1 MRMQTHGA
9 GLAGLALLMGGIF
22 TAPTICSGKGDSIEI
37 NKLLSDV
44 NDHAIQLR
52 ADSDRMAAFTRSD
65 ASWESYATQLNLIK
79 DHINS
84 AGKVLANLNA
94 QRMNG
99 SIWQQTAIDRIN
111 PLMKEL
117 AADTETVINKLNKHP
132 DRVHMKEFKDYVQ
145 VNADLSAGLAHTIG
159 DFVDYGNTKVKL
171 ERLAAQL
178 ELN

>member
-22 TAPTICSGKGDSIEI
+22 TAPTICSGKGDSLEI
-37 NKLLSDV
+37 NKLLSEV

-52 ADSDRMAAFTRSD
+52 ADSDKMAAFTRSN
-65 ASWESYATQLNLIK
+65 ANWESYAAQLTLIK
-79 DHINS
+79 EHINS
-84 AGKVLANLNA
+84 AGQFLANLNTE
-94 QRMNG
+94 RING
-99 SIWQQTAIDRIN
+99 SIWQQTAVDRIN

-117 AADTETVINKLNKHP
+117 AANTQTVINKLNKHP

-145 VNADLSAGLAHTIG
+145 ANADLSAGLAHTIG
-159 DFVDYGNTKVKL
+159 DFVDYGNTKIKL
-171 ERLAAQL
+171 ERLAAEL